1 MRASNTYNGGGSKAT
16 KIAIV
21 TALHIGIALAFIN
34 MKVVGPSAPP
44 VEVKPITRQTPE
56 TPPQPTP
63 VDMDTT
69 TEKFE
74 PTIFVP
80 DTVFETA
87 LPVVDAPVVT
97 TKLPAGPAPDVPGG
111 HGVEGGAGGG
121 TLPPAKPVH
130 IGPRADARD
139 CVRPDYPAKAAR
151 NGDTGT
157 VGLALLIGVDG
168 KVSDSKVERSS
179 GFKELDRAAVA
190 ALSMCKFKPATTDGV
205 PEPAWSKMAYVWSL
219 D

>member
-21 TALHIGIALAFIN
+21 TALHIGVALAFIN

-44 VEVKPITRQTPE
+44 VVVPPITRPTPE
-56 TPPQPTP
+56 TPPEPTP
-63 VDMDTT
+63 VDVDTT

-80 DTVFETA
+80 KTDIETT
-87 LPVVDAPVVT
+87 LPPPVDVPFA
-97 TKLPAGPAPDVPGG
+97 KELPSGPLPDVTGGPGEKG
-111 HGVEGGAGGG
+111 GGG
-121 TLPPAKPVH
+121 TLPAAKPVH
-130 IGPRADARD
+130 IGARADARD

-157 VGLALLIGVDG
+157 VSLALLIGVNG
-168 KVSDSKVERSS
+168 KVSDAKVERSS

-190 ALSMCKFKPATTDGV
+190 ALSMCTFKPATTDGV

-219 D
+219 DN

>member
-21 TALHIGIALAFIN
+21 TALHIGVALAFIN
-34 MKVVGPSAPP
+34 MKVIGPHRPP
-44 VEVKPITRQTPE
+44 VEVKPISQPRIE
-56 TPPQPTP
+56 TPPEPP
-63 VDMDTT
+63 KVDVDTS

-80 DTVFETA
+80 KTFFDTE
-87 LPVVDAPVVT
+87 PP
-97 TKLPAGPAPDVPGG
+97 PADVPR
-111 HGVEGGAGGG
+111 AK
-121 TLPPAKPVH
+121 TLPPGLPPGGDLDKKGDGDVALPAAKPVFVP
-130 IGPRADARD
+130 PRANAGD
-139 CVRPDYPAKAAR
+139 CTRPDYPAQAAR
-151 NGDTGT
+151 NGNTGT
-157 VGLALLIGVDG
+157 VGLALLIGTNG
-168 KVSDSKVERSS
+168 KVSDSRVERSS

-190 ALSMCKFKPATTDGV
+190 ALSMCQFKPATTDGV